1 MRQKKCCAR
10 GRRASKRTTGNAT
23 AARRLFYCVYASPL
37 KVGNKFELSLQQAC
51 VCMCAL
57 HVCCVCVCAHGCVC
71 VCYMATAA
79 ATQRLNLFSTKLNHQ
94 KFANNNAGVIYLT
107 HGISLGCLE
116 SASRSRSN
124 SDGNGNNNNK
134 QRATPQ
140 TTMCCSAHNMAKK
153 KKNQPKHT
161 HSI

>member
-1 MRQKKCCAR
+1 MLRAGQASEQANNGKCDCGAAFILLRIRVAPKSRQQI
-10 GRRASKRTTGNAT
+10 RAQPPASV
-23 AARRLFYCVYASPL
+23 CVHVCS
-37 KVGNKFELSLQQAC
+37 AC
-51 VCMCAL
+51 VLCL
-57 HVCCVCVCAHGCVC
+57 CVRACLCVC

-124 SDGNGNNNNK
+124 SDGNGNNNK